1 MDWFLYNSDL
11 RHKRVNILDLKSLR
25 KPDPAL
31 QLSYS
36 SCRGAI
42 CKSFFPPFCSKYC
55 LENGLPERINVSTFI
70 KYHSQV
76 SITFILQQ
84 LQFQK
89 HLLDFHVTNSNVSF
103 EPFEA
108 AGRQELER
116 QALESTNFK

>member
-1 MDWFLYNSDL
+1 MDWFPYNSDL
-11 RHKRVNILDLKSLR
+11 RHKRVNILHLKSLR

-36 SCRGAI
+36 SCTGAI

-55 LENGLPERINVSTFI
+55 LENGLPERINVTTFI

-84 LQFQK
+84 LQFQN
-89 HLLDFHVTNSNVSF
+89 HLLDFHITNSNVSF

-108 AGRQELER
+108 AGRQAGIGKAGIR
-116 QALESTNFK
+116 KHQF

>member
-1 MDWFLYNSDL
+1 MDWFPYNSDL

-25 KPDPAL
+25 KPDRAL

-36 SCRGAI
+36 SCTGAI

-55 LENGLPERINVSTFI
+55 LENGLPERINVTTFI

-84 LQFQK
+84 LQFQN
-89 HLLDFHVTNSNVSF
+89 HLLDFHITNSNVSF

-108 AGRQELER
+108 AGRQAGIGKGGIR
-116 QALESTNFK
+116 KHQF